1 MLIAGLFTVNLWL
14 LSLFGVADGFVADLS
29 LLAFSGKPVGRV
41 INYKGL
47 EVYVAEPKD
56 QKNGTGIGT
65 PNRPVFGVLHLT
77 DVFGI
82 QSTENKL
89 FARAGYLT
97 VVPDLFNGKPRSED
111 PKSSFNATEFFG
123 SHGPSVTDPIVST
136 ALSYMREEL
145 GATKIGSLGYCFG
158 GRYAFRAL
166 GLPRGRAVNA
176 AFAAHPTLLG
186 DDEIK
191 AITEKDTGMQVKRRI
206 EIEAAMGTTGQP
218 FTMALYGGVPHG
230 FAVHP
235 NLDIPVEKAGKE
247 DAFLQALK
255 QQFIVVVTGSAS
267 GMGLATSLS
276 LLEQDAMVGMCD
288 LNGEGLEKGFRG
300 LEPELQSQ
308 VYIQAVEVTDRQAVR
323 VFLEATKTR
332 FGKVDG
338 VANFA
343 GTGGH
348 ELGTESVW
356 ETSDEE
362 FGYIMNLNVRGA
374 FNVLAESLKSGL
386 LSHGG
391 SFVHVGSMFSL
402 QGFLRGAVFAAS
414 KHASLG
420 MVRSAAKEVGDRAR
434 VNCVLPGA
442 IDTPMRRA
450 NLERVSDFPAPTL
463 VGTAQEVADV
473 TVFLLSEKSTF
484 VNGAAWGVDGGAGL

>member
-1 MLIAGLFTVNLWL
+1 MLIAGLLTMNLWL
-14 LSLFGVADGFVADLS
+14 LSLIGVADGFVADLS

-47 EVYVAEPKD
+47 DVYVAEPKD

-82 QSTENKL
+82 QSAENKF

-111 PKSSFNATEFFG
+111 PNSGFNATEFFG
-123 SHGPSVTDPIVST
+123 SHEPSVTDPIVST

-166 GLPRGRAVNA
+166 GLPKGKAVNA

-191 AITEKDTGMQVKRRI
+191 AITEKDTGMQIKRRM

-247 DAFLQALK
+247 DAFLQASPCLRS
-255 QQFIVVVTGSAS
+255 QYPPGHDTATLQPAAEDHIVVVTGSAS
-267 GMGLATSLS
+267 GMGLATSRS
-276 LLEQDAMVGMCD
+276 LLEQGAKVGMCD
-288 LNGEGLEKGFRG
+288 LNGEGLENIFRG
-300 LEPELQSQ
+300 LESELQSR
-308 VYIQAVEVTDRQAVR
+308 VYIQAVDVTDRQAVR

-338 VANFA
+338 VANLT

-356 ETSDEE
+356 ESSDEE
-362 FGYIMNLNVRGA
+362 FDYIMNLNVRGA
-374 FNVLAESLKSGL
+374 FNVLAESLKPGF

-414 KHASLG
+414 NHASLG
-420 MVRSAAKEVGDRAR
+420 MVRSAAKEVADRAK
-434 VNCVLPGA
+434 VN
-442 IDTPMRRA
+442 
-450 NLERVSDFPAPTL
+450 S
-463 VGTAQEVADV
+463 QEVADV

-484 VNGAAWGVDGGAGL
+484 VNGAAWSVDGGAGL